1 VKLLGEV
8 IENKEVHALPMPM
21 VVSII
26 TITQNMI
33 VHAYNCFDK

>member
-1 VKLLGEV
+1 LLGEV

-26 TITQNMI
+26 TITQ
-33 VHAYNCFDK
+33 